1 MCISTLLFPT
11 TLLRVKY
18 QVRLLLL
25 CYSVAQKGRLIHLLH
40 VFFIVVGEPEPIDDG
55 RVNLRQFVF
64 FIAWKYLKNG
74 LNDVASTRPNNVDK
88 R

>member
-1 MCISTLLFPT
+1 M
-11 TLLRVKY
+11 
-18 QVRLLLL
+18 
-25 CYSVAQKGRLIHLLH
+25 IHLLH